1 MVKVHHVRDTG
12 EPRVHNPVNRL
23 KRKWSSPGKRENMG
37 GEPTL
42 IAQSSEQTSISDKYI
57 T

>member
-1 MVKVHHVRDTG
+1 MVKVHHVKDTG

-23 KRKWSSPGKRENMG
+23 KRKWSSPGKRENVG